1 MCSSLTQVKTS
12 IKKMQ
17 HRLTTYSVIRG
28 RDILFVL
35 SWVAVIHFAVTF
47 MANSWT
53 LSPAHTGCVCAS
65 TNPANKVEKR
75 KMLRRCLT
83 VS

>member
-1 MCSSLTQVKTS
+1 
-12 IKKMQ
+12 MQ
-17 HRLTTYSVIRG
+17 HRLTAYSIIRG
-28 RDILFVL
+28 GTLFVL
-35 SWVAVIHFAVTF
+35 SRVAVIHFAVTF

-75 KMLRRCLT
+75 KMLRQCLT
-83 VS
+83 VSSCSEHMVVAVPLGGG

>member
-1 MCSSLTQVKTS
+1 M
-12 IKKMQ
+12 
-17 HRLTTYSVIRG
+17 
-28 RDILFVL
+28 L

-65 TNPANKVEKR
+65 TSPATKVEKG
-75 KMLRRCLT
+75 KMLSSDWPYHSALSVWWYLCRLEEGERARLCE
-83 VS
+83 VPSIWPI

>member
-1 MCSSLTQVKTS
+1 
-12 IKKMQ
+12 MQ

-28 RDILFVL
+28 RDILCVL